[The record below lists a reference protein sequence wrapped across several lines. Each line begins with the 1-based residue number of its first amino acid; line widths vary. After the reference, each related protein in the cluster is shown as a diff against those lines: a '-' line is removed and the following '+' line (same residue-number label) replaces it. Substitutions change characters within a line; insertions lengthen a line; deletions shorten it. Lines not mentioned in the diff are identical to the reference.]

1 MIGQILGH
9 YRVLDQLGAGGMGV
23 VYRAHDEQLD
33 RDVAL
38 KVLPTGLLADE
49 DARRRFRKEAL
60 ALAKL
65 NHPNIETIY
74 EFGSQDGI
82 DFLAMELIPGVPL
95 NEKLKT
101 GPLSDRDLMRFGLQL
116 ADGLSAAHEQ
126 GVIHSDLK
134 PANIFITNDNR
145 LKILDFGLA
154 RLLKTGED
162 NDVTQTITAQ
172 SGAIAG
178 TLPYMSPEQLRAE
191 TVDARSDIYAA
202 GAVLYEMATGKR
214 PFAHGQ
220 AAQLIGAILH
230 TEPPPPATI
239 NEHVGPGI
247 EAAILKALD
256 KSPAE
261 RYQTARE
268 FRTALETLTTNT
280 TMSSRSL
287 TSQARANSARFATT
301 TGTPMRTLI
310 ISSAVG
316 IAALTIIVLSLKF
329 DLGGLR
335 SRFLH
340 SAGTEADSSR
350 SIPALPGRHAVAV
363 LNLVNASNQPD
374 EAWLSTT
381 LQQMLETELGAGEN
395 VRVVSGEDVSRM
407 KSDLALP
414 ERDSYGRETL
424 GQIQKNLGVDD
435 VITGSYVAPGNGD
448 LRLDLRLQDA
458 RSGETIA
465 PVSVTGRTGQMSDL
479 VSVVTNAGI
488 QLREKLGIAGAP
500 ALAVETLKASVP
512 ASSAAAQLYAQGMAR
527 LQAFDAQGAVEPLE
541 KAIKEEPDYALAH
554 SALAEAWSA
563 LGYDQKAK
571 DEDTRALHLAGSLSP
586 EERGMIQG
594 RLDEFSSQWDK
605 AATFYLSLKTL
616 NEDNIDYGLRQANAQ
631 IGGGNPKAALATIAD
646 LRATPGAAAEDPRI
660 DLAEADAA
668 EMLGDFKQQ
677 QAAAARAADKA
688 SQHGMRRV
696 AAEAQWHE
704 CTALVNQGN
713 AATAVSTCE
722 KARDAARA
730 AKDPLLEARSLT
742 GLGNAFG
749 DEGNI
754 IQALDCHQ
762 QALKLV
768 QGIGAQ
774 RDIAG
779 ALLNIANLK
788 YAGGDLKGAND
799 YYQQSLMTSRTINN
813 KQGIVDAEGGLAAD
827 LYALGEYNAAQP
839 IYEDMLNNARDIGDQ
854 KNTAFALNS
863 LGLVSFQEGNLQ
875 AARKYLQDSLEA
887 AHKANMN
894 ADYASWLCSLGDLEL
909 AEDHL
914 DRAEKNYQESL
925 RLNQQLGAAAG
936 LAQANAALANL
947 AVEKKELEEAQQ
959 LAHQAADS
967 FHSQKNADSEADAL
981 NTLARALIQEN
992 RLTEA
997 RRVVDQ
1003 AKALGTQDQAIRSAL
1018 GTTAAVLEGWQGS
1031 TAQALKSLDA
1041 LSETAKQTKWKKQQ
1055 LEVRLAKGAVELQAG
1070 QKAAAQADLKA
1081 VESDSRAAGFQL
1093 IARKAAALARPN
1105 AASSS

>member
-1 MIGQILGH
+1 MMGQILGH

-33 RDVAL
+33 RNVAL
-38 KVLPTGLLADE
+38 KVLPAGLLADE

-101 GPLSDRDLMRFGLQL
+101 GPLSERDLMRFGLQL

-126 GVIHSDLK
+126 GVVHSDLK

-162 NDVTQTITAQ
+162 HDVTQTITAQ
-172 SGAIAG
+172 TGAIAG

-191 TVDARSDIYAA
+191 PVDARSDIYAA

-214 PFAHGQ
+214 PFAQGQ

-239 NEHVGPGI
+239 NEHVQPGM

-256 KSPAE
+256 KSPGE

-268 FRTALETLTTNT
+268 FRTALETLTTYT
-280 TMSSRSL
+280 ATSSRSL
-287 TSQARANSARFATT
+287 SPRSRAESARFATT
-301 TGTPMRTLI
+301 TRSPMKTLI
-310 ISSAVG
+310 ISSVVG
-316 IAALTIIVLSLKF
+316 VAALTIIVLSLKF

-335 SRFLH
+335 SRFVH
-340 SAGTEADSSR
+340 SPGTEADSSR
-350 SIPALPGRHAVAV
+350 PITALPGRHAVAV

-381 LQQMLETELGAGEN
+381 LQQMLETELGAGGN
-395 VRVVSGEDVSRM
+395 VRVVSGEDVARM

-424 GQIQKNLGVDD
+424 GQIQRNLGIDD

-465 PVSVTGRTGQMSDL
+465 PISVTGRSGQMSDL
-479 VSVVTNAGI
+479 VGVVTNAGV

-500 ALAVETLKASVP
+500 PLAAESLKASVP
-512 ASSAAAQLYAQGMAR
+512 VSSAAAQLYAQGIAK
-527 LQAFDAQGAVEPLE
+527 LQAFDAQGAVDPLQ
-541 KAIKEEPDYALAH
+541 KAIKEEPNYALAH

-571 DEDTRALHLAGSLSP
+571 DEDTKALQLAGSLSP
-586 EERGMIQG
+586 EERGMIEG

-616 NEDNIDYGLRQANAQ
+616 NDDNIDYGLRQANAQ
-631 IGGGNPKAALATIAD
+631 IRGGNPKAALATLAD
-646 LRATPGAAAEDPRI
+646 LSETPGAAGQDPRI

-677 QAAAARAADKA
+677 QSAAARAADKA
-688 SQHGMRRV
+688 SQQGMRRV
-696 AAEAQWHE
+696 AADAQWHE

-713 AATAVSTCE
+713 TGAAVSTCE

-754 IQALDCHQ
+754 TQALDCHQ

-779 ALLNIANLK
+779 ALLNIATLK

-799 YYQQSLMTSRTINN
+799 YYQQSLMTSRNINN

-827 LYALGEYNAAQP
+827 LYALGEYSAALP
-839 IYEDMLNNARDIGDQ
+839 IYENMLKNASDIGDQ
-854 KNTAFALNS
+854 KNAAFALTS
-863 LGLVSFQEGNLQ
+863 LGLVSFQLGDLRN
-875 AARKYLQDSLEA
+875 AHKRLQDSLDA
-887 AHKANMN
+887 AHRADMN
-894 ADYASWLCSLGDLEL
+894 ADYASWLCARGDVEL
-909 AEDHL
+909 AQDEL
-914 DRAEKNYQESL
+914 DKAEKTYQESL
-925 RLNQQLGAAAG
+925 RLNQQIGATSG
-936 LAQANAALANL
+936 LAQANAGLANVAIEKHEPQKAETL
-947 AVEKKELEEAQQ
+947 ARE
-959 LAHQAADS
+959 AADV
-967 FHSQKNADSEADAL
+967 FHTQKNADSEVDAL
-981 NTLARALIQEN
+981 NTLARALLQEGN
-992 RLTEA
+992 LAEA
-997 RRVVDQ
+997 RKTLDRGKSLP
-1003 AKALGTQDQAIRSAL
+1003 AQDHAIRSAL
-1018 GTTAAVLEGWQGS
+1018 ATTDAILSAREGHQ
-1031 TAQALKSLDA
+1031 AQSLQMLDA
-1041 LSETAKQTKWKKQQ
+1041 AFENAKETKWKKQE
-1055 LEVRLAKGAVELQAG
+1055 LESRLAKAMVELEAG
-1070 QKAAAQADLKA
+1070 QKAATQADLK
-1081 VESDSRAAGFQL
+1081 SLQRDSSASGFQL
-1093 IARKAAALARPN
+1093 IARKADALAKVSAGP
-1105 AASSS
+1105 